1 MTDDVDS
8 KLKNGKHGDN
18 ELSHFD
24 SPEDMIGFKTELLLE
39 EFEEICKA
47 FAESDERLLEAIMK
61 HLAKN
66 KQEIDDMPFH
76 KRLYTKLRIW
86 LNL

>member
-1 MTDDVDS
+1 
-8 KLKNGKHGDN
+8 
-18 ELSHFD
+18 
-24 SPEDMIGFKTELLLE
+24 MIGFKTELLLE
-39 EFEEICKA
+39 EFEEIGKA
-47 FAESDERLLEAIMK
+47 FAESDELLLEVMK